1 MGSTP
6 NPTIDKFGRPIVHVD
21 YKPAGPANDVT
32 FALHAVAPPSPLY
45 IQRDDQLVLEG
56 VTVNAN
62 DSIIITVRQLLAA
75 PQYPGAS
82 AYNAAQAAP
91 VNPGSYPIV
100 TTQQTMLIPSQNVLA
115 FVTIPLVEGYL
126 LSVSL
131 SLGITGATQRG
142 ATFARCWINRG
153 KSQSFQ
159 PNAALMLIADYP
171 TSQHSVSWPY
181 GRVLYPTEGPGA
193 MAQLQQVA
201 PGAGADWTFTLPIF
215 NRLRLQSLAVVFTT
229 AAAVANRIPR
239 LQLRDPAGTLIWQAA
254 PQAVQPASTAVQY
267 SAAGV
272 NAPSVVDA
280 TTLNWPLPANTIL
293 EGGST
298 VGTST
303 LAIQAADQY
312 GITKLNGEL
321 WVSGQ

>member
-82 AYNAAQAAP
+82 AYNAAQATP

-100 TTQQTMLIPSQNVLA
+100 TTQQTMQIPAQNTLA

-193 MAQLQQVA
+193 MAQLQQAA
-201 PGAGADWTFTLPIF
+201 PAAGLDWTFTVATF
-215 NRLRLQSLAVVFTT
+215 NRLRLQSLLVQLQTAV
-229 AAAVANRIPR
+229 AAATRIPR
-239 LQLRDPAGTLIWQAA
+239 IQIKDPAGTLIWQAA
-254 PQAVQPASTAVQY
+254 PQQGVPASQTVQV
-267 SAAGV
+267 AAGSILV
-272 NAPSVVDA
+272 NSVVDT
-280 TTLNWPLPANTIL
+280 TTLNLPLPSPCIL

-298 VGTST
+298 IGTST
-303 LAIQAADQY
+303 LAIQGADQY